1 MRNRCNGMTLI
12 EVLVAFVVLSLT
24 MAVIL
29 HIFSGGMR
37 NARSSDSYS
46 RAVFLAQSKLAAVGI
61 EQPLVPGED
70 SGQVDSNLHWR
81 VSVAAIDDGG
91 EADRLLLPMRQF
103 LVRTTVAW
111 QEDGRDK
118 HIELTT
124 VRLGPRQ

>member
-1 MRNRCNGMTLI
+1 MRNHCRGMTLM

-37 NARSSDSYS
+37 NSRLTDSYS
-46 RAVFLAQSKLAAVGI
+46 RAVFLAQSRLAAVGV
-61 EQPLVPGED
+61 ERALAPGEE
-70 SGQVDSNLHWR
+70 SGRVGTNLQWR
-81 VSVAAIDDGG
+81 VNIARVDDNG
-91 EADRLLLPMRQF
+91 EADRLLMPVRQY
-103 LVRTTVAW
+103 LVRVQVAW

-118 HIELTT
+118 QIELSS

>member
-1 MRNRCNGMTLI
+1 MTLM

-37 NARSSDSYS
+37 NSRLTDSYS
-46 RAVFLAQSKLAAVGI
+46 RAVFLAQSRLAAVGV
-61 EQPLVPGED
+61 ENALVPGEE
-70 SGQVDSNLHWR
+70 SGRVGTSLQWR
-81 VSVAAIDDGG
+81 VNIARVDDNG
-91 EADRLLLPMRQF
+91 EADRLLMPVRQY
-103 LVRTTVAW
+103 LVRVQVAW

-118 HIELTT
+118 QIELSS

>member
-1 MRNRCNGMTLI
+1 MLRHCRGMTLM

-37 NARSSDSYS
+37 NSRSTDSYS
-46 RAVFLAQSKLAAVGI
+46 RAVFLAQSRLAVAGV
-61 EQPLVPGED
+61 ENTLVAGEEN
-70 SGQVDSNLHWR
+70 GQVGTNLRWR
-81 VSVAAIDDGG
+81 VSTTRMDDGG
-91 EADRLLLPMRQF
+91 EADRLLMPVRQYI
-103 LVRTTVAW
+103 VRAQVSW

-118 HIELTT
+118 QIELST

>member
-1 MRNRCNGMTLI
+1 MTLI

-37 NARSSDSYS
+37 NARLSDSYS

-61 EQPLVPGED
+61 EQPLAPGED
-70 SGQVDSNLHWR
+70 SGQVNANLHWR
-81 VSVAAIDDGG
+81 VSILAVDDGG
-91 EADRLLLPMRQF
+91 EADRLLMPVRQY

-118 HIELTT
+118 QVELSSM
-124 VRLGPRQ
+124 RLGPRQ

>member
-1 MRNRCNGMTLI
+1 MRNHCRGMTLM

-37 NARSSDSYS
+37 NSRLTDSYS
-46 RAVFLAQSKLAAVGI
+46 RAVFLAQSRLAAVGV
-61 EQPLVPGED
+61 ENALVPGEE
-70 SGQVDSNLHWR
+70 SGRVGTSLQWR
-81 VSVAAIDDGG
+81 VNIARVDDNG
-91 EADRLLLPMRQF
+91 EADRLLMPVRQY
-103 LVRTTVAW
+103 LVRVQVAW

-118 HIELTT
+118 QIELSS